1 MINKK
6 AASLFFALALAGLF
20 AAVPAAAQSAE
31 TSNKWTFELMPL
43 LWASGINID
52 SQTSAGKQNIDL
64 KFSDIMKD
72 VHFGALGTFEM
83 RKGGLGFLLDGMYV
97 DIRKSIPQ
105 TPQTPGDLSLKSRQG
120 GVSLAMLFRVS
131 RGRAI
136 LDLLGGARYNDTY
149 SLLEVTSGPYMGL
162 TSENKDTWVDGFGG
176 ARLLVPLA
184 KSWTLLAYGDLG
196 AGGSKIAYQTKGAVN
211 WRLSRIFALELGY
224 RHQYF
229 HRVTDGDIFKMAKSG
244 FYFGLGIKF

>member
-1 MINKK
+1 MIKK
-6 AASLFFALALAGLF
+6 RTMGVLAILALAGLV
-20 AAVPAAAQSAE
+20 AAPAAAQSAE

-43 LWASGINID
+43 FWGSGINID
-52 SQTSAGKQNIDL
+52 SQTSAGEQTIDL

-83 RKGGLGFLLDGMYV
+83 RKDRLGFLFDGMYV

-105 TPQTPGDLSLKSRQG
+105 TPQTPGDLSLKSQQS
-120 GVSLAMLFRVS
+120 GVSLAVVFRVT
-131 RGRAI
+131 RGRTI
-136 LDLLGGARYNDTY
+136 LDLLGGARYNYMY
-149 SLLEVTSGPYMGL
+149 SLIDVTSGPYMGL
-162 TSENKDTWVDGFGG
+162 SSETKDSWVDGFGG

-196 AGGSKIAYQTKGAVN
+196 GGGSKIAYQTKGAVN
-211 WRLSRIFALELGY
+211 WRLSRVFALELGY

-244 FYFGLGIKF
+244 VYLGLGIKF